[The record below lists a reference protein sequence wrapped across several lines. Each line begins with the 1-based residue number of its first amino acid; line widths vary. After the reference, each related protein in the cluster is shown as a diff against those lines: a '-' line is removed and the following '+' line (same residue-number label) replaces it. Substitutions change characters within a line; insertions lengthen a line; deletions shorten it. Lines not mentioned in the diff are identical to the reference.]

1 MDKPKQA
8 SNDGQRIST
17 SDHIEVSTYLEIADY
32 RFEENAKNW
41 L

>member
-8 SNDGQRIST
+8 SNDSQRIAT
-17 SDHIEVSTYLEIADY
+17 SDYIEVSTYLGIADC